1 MIFAANSALTNKSSA
16 LGRFRSAKTFPE
28 LGVNSRLGTSPVLTF
43 PPTARKLKPLPDQIQ
58 FPFRGSRFQIFC
70 LIVCAHLPTDLR
82 LISAKPSLWRTAGGK
97 PVSRMSESTSQMS
110 LRGCSGFSGT
120 ASVIC
125 QKWHKVAVEN

>member
-82 LISAKPSLWRTAGGK
+82 LIKCETELVAYRGRKARQPNERVDKPNELARLFRLFGH
-97 PVSRMSESTSQMS
+97 S
-110 LRGCSGFSGT
+110 LRYMPEM
-120 ASVIC
+120 A
-125 QKWHKVAVEN
+125 